1 MSYDTNVILVDILNS
16 AASYAYF
23 SASKKIC

>member
-1 MSYDTNVILVDILNS
+1 MNYDTNVILVDTLNGV
-16 AASYAYF
+16 ASYAYF